1 MQKSLLPDRFRI
13 LSGSMLKLIAV
24 ISMLLDHSAL
34 ILAPALP
41 ILKLALPG
49 SDWTLYFILRKLGR
63 LAFPIY
69 CFLIGEG
76 LAHTKDR
83 KGYLLRL
90 LVFAALSEVPFDLMV
105 RNKLFHLGGQNVFF
119 TLLLGALL
127 ICIFES
133 AKPELLKATL
143 MFAVLVAAGLLNVD
157 YGITGTVLIFLIY
170 LLRNH
175 PAAQAIVS
183 YPLLSGGIAAF
194 AAFLPINLYNG
205 KRGFIRGG
213 FLKYCFYI
221 FYPAHMLILLL
232 IRHLITS

>member
-1 MQKSLLPDRFRI
+1 MQKSLFPDRFRI

-24 ISMLLDHSAL
+24 ISMLIDHSAL
-34 ILAPALP
+34 ILVPALP
-41 ILKLALPG
+41 ILGFTLPG
-49 SDWTLYFILRKLGR
+49 TDWTLYFILRKLGR

-76 LAHTKDR
+76 LAHTGNR

-90 LVFAALSEVPFDLMV
+90 LIFAVLSEVPFDLMV
-105 RNKLFHLGGQNVFF
+105 RDSLFHFAGQNVFF
-119 TLLLGALL
+119 TLLLGAML
-127 ICIFES
+127 ICMFES
-133 AKPELLKATL
+133 AKPELVKAIG

-157 YGITGTVLIFLIY
+157 YGVLGVVLILVIY
-170 LLRNH
+170 LLRSH

-183 YPLLSGGIAAF
+183 YPLLTGGIAAF
-194 AAFLPINLYNG
+194 SAFLPINLYNG

-221 FYPAHMLILLL
+221 FYPAHMLLLL
-232 IRHLITS
+232 LLRYLITQ